1 MTGASGRA
9 LDWTGRLRS
18 GLLKLPMSE
27 PPKTQI
33 TVDPAEA
40 EEIRRKV
47 REVDPASLGPRTA
60 LATLQHAQGLVDL
73 LADPA
78 VSGPIY
84 DLPRP
89 IELATVSAWIEDALA
104 ARARGEGLLFV
115 TLSDAGEVVGYS
127 RFTVWPE
134 RASGEIA
141 GARRADYQNS
151 GEGRAGAGRSFGWM
165 FQALGLRLIGVTAA
179 LDNVRSARVI
189 EAAGFRPM
197 GERDSVRPDGGV
209 RRSRYWE
216 LRREDWAGPGQD
228 S

>member
-1 MTGASGRA
+1 
-9 LDWTGRLRS
+9 
-18 GLLKLPMSE
+18 MSA
-27 PPKTQI
+27 PPSTLI
-33 TVDPAEA
+33 VVTPAEA

-47 REVDPASLGPRTA
+47 RRADPKSLGA
-60 LATLQHAQGLVDL
+60 QVELATLQHAQGLVDL
-73 LADPA
+73 LSDPA

-89 IELATVSAWIEDALA
+89 IELASISAWIEDAVA
-104 ARARGEGLLFV
+104 ARERGEGLLFV
-115 TLSDAGEVVGYS
+115 TLSEAGEVVGYS

-141 GARRADYQNS
+141 GARRADHQNS

-197 GERDSVRPDGGV
+197 GERDSLRPDGGV

-216 LRREDWAGPGQD
+216 LRREDWAGPLQGP
-228 S
+228 